1 MEAGILIDTGGIP
14 LALRAAAVA
23 VDANL
28 TPAVYRTG
36 AAVRTKVRANASS
49 ARHPNKLS
57 RRMGHIPGTG
67 PGPNVG
73 TGDYRRSI
81 AQDNSKASGVAVS
94 TVYTNAPQGPRLEYG
109 FVGADSLG
117 RVYHQPPYPHWR
129 PAIAEVPAILTA
141 EAEAAVSAGLRAYLS
156 PTTVLRRLT

>member
-1 MEAGILIDTGGIP
+1 MDTDLIIDTGGIP
-14 LALRAAAVA
+14 AAFILAAAAVETS
-23 VDANL
+23 L

-109 FVGADSLG
+109 FVGVDVLG
-117 RVYHQPPYPHWR
+117 RRYSQPPYPHWR
-129 PAIAEVPAILTA
+129 PAIAEVPALLSA
-141 EAEAAVSAGLRAYLS
+141 EVEAALAAGIRAYLN
-156 PTTVLRRLT
+156 PTSVLRRLT